1 MILYLTK
8 EYSHMSIPKAQLA
21 KVRKTK
27 VKKIKSEHDI
37 KPVLS
42 GDVIVLSD

>member
-1 MILYLTK
+1 M
-8 EYSHMSIPKAQLA
+8 HMSIPKVQLA
-21 KVRKTK
+21 NVRKTK
-27 VKKIKSEHDI
+27 MKKIKSEHNV